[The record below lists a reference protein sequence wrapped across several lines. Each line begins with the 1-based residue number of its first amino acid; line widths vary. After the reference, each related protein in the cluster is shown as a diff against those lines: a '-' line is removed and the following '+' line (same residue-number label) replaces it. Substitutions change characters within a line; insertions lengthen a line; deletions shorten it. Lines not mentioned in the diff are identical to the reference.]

1 MMGPRK
7 NGKSPMD
14 VNDILSSDPEVV
26 SGAVVF
32 KGTRVPLDAFFEN
45 LAGGVSL
52 EEFLEDFPTVERAQA
67 EAALLLASDDL
78 KRLLGQ
84 RAA

>member
-1 MMGPRK
+1 
-7 NGKSPMD
+7 MD
-14 VNDILSSDPEVV
+14 VSELLSSDPEVM

-32 KGTRVPLDAFFEN
+32 KGTRVPVDALFEN

-52 EEFLEDFPTVERAQA
+52 EEFLDDFPTVERHQV
-67 EAALLLASDDL
+67 EAVLLLAAEDL
-78 KRLLGQ
+78 KNRLP